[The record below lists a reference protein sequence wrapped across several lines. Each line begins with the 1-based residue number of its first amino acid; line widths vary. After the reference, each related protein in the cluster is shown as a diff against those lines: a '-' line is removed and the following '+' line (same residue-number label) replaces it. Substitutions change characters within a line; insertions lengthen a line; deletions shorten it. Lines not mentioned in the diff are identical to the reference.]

1 MKKMRLSL
9 TLVAIAIS
17 ACSSEENSEN
27 TLPVVSAGE
36 TQSIDERTTVV
47 LRGSATDAQG
57 SVTVRWE
64 QVSGESVD
72 IVDGNTLTASF
83 RAPSTSDD
91 ETLVFRLTATDNEG
105 ATASDD
111 VTVFVNDRRASSQG
125 IDEDANERRQRV
137 NNDRDDDNDFVDN
150 REVRT
155 VDGSLN
161 NNANPLWGAAF
172 THLKRWVDPDYTD
185 GVSSM
190 SGVDRPS
197 ARLVSNNIHHQDTGE
212 VVPNTFGT
220 SDFLWQWGQFIDH
233 DFGLTD
239 GLEEVADIPV
249 PVGDTF
255 FDPQRTGAATILFS
269 RAIYDHDTGT
279 NTRNPR
285 EQENELTAWIDG
297 SMIYGSDEERALA
310 IRVGENSA
318 YLATS
323 EGNLLPFNTSGQTN
337 ANAFGVEDDELFLG
351 GEVRAN
357 EQVGLTVMHT
367 LWMREHNRWAA
378 ILEAQSPGSSG
389 EEIFQAARRLVIAE
403 LQIITYN
410 EYLPALIGDDALSD
424 YEGYDNTVDP
434 GLYNAFSVAAFRHG
448 HSLINDQIL
457 RLDAQGNTI
466 DAGNLSVRDVFFTA
480 PNILTDEHSLEPIIR
495 GLASQ
500 LHQAIDV
507 KVTSELRNF
516 LFGAPGQGGLDL
528 VALNIQRGRD
538 HGVPSY
544 NAMREHFGLA
554 PKQTFSE
561 VTSDTELQLA
571 LEATY
576 DTVDDIDLFTG
587 GLAEDPLTE
596 QGSQVGLLFRAMIA
610 TQFEA
615 LRDGDRFWYQNYL
628 TEDELDLVEGVTLA
642 DVIRNNTNIDDEISD
657 TVFYVSN

>member
-212 VVPNTFGT
+212 V
-220 SDFLWQWGQFIDH
+220 
-233 DFGLTD
+233 
-239 GLEEVADIPV
+239 
-249 PVGDTF
+249 
-255 FDPQRTGAATILFS
+255 GAKHVWHL
-269 RAIYDHDTGT
+269 
-279 NTRNPR
+279 
-285 EQENELTAWIDG
+285 
-297 SMIYGSDEERALA
+297 
-310 IRVGENSA
+310 
-318 YLATS
+318 
-323 EGNLLPFNTSGQTN
+323 
-337 ANAFGVEDDELFLG
+337 
-351 GEVRAN
+351 
-357 EQVGLTVMHT
+357 
-367 LWMREHNRWAA
+367 
-378 ILEAQSPGSSG
+378 
-389 EEIFQAARRLVIAE
+389 
-403 LQIITYN
+403 
-410 EYLPALIGDDALSD
+410 
-424 YEGYDNTVDP
+424 
-434 GLYNAFSVAAFRHG
+434 
-448 HSLINDQIL
+448 
-457 RLDAQGNTI
+457 
-466 DAGNLSVRDVFFTA
+466 
-480 PNILTDEHSLEPIIR
+480 
-495 GLASQ
+495 
-500 LHQAIDV
+500 
-507 KVTSELRNF
+507 
-516 LFGAPGQGGLDL
+516 
-528 VALNIQRGRD
+528 
-538 HGVPSY
+538 
-544 NAMREHFGLA
+544 
-554 PKQTFSE
+554 
-561 VTSDTELQLA
+561 
-571 LEATY
+571 
-576 DTVDDIDLFTG
+576 
-587 GLAEDPLTE
+587 
-596 QGSQVGLLFRAMIA
+596 
-610 TQFEA
+610 
-615 LRDGDRFWYQNYL
+615 
-628 TEDELDLVEGVTLA
+628 
-642 DVIRNNTNIDDEISD
+642 
-657 TVFYVSN
+657 